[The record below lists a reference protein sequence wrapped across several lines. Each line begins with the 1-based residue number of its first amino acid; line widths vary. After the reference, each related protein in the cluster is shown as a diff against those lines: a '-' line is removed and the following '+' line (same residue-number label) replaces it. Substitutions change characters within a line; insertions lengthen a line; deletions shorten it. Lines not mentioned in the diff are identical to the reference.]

1 MTQHQRPPRLAPIP
15 PPPPPPL
22 PPRRYDDW
30 DERTPAE
37 RAPAEIVLEAR
48 SWRQAATNA
57 AFAQRGA
64 RYGALGPRGRW

>member
-1 MTQHQRPPRLAPIP
+1 MTEHQRRRRLAKIRR
-15 PPPPPPL
+15 L
-22 PPRRYDDW
+22 ATRRYDDW